1 MCLTSLINVYT
12 LANALRFDRLND
24 DLSDHKER

>member
-1 MCLTSLINVYT
+1 MRLTSLIKVYT
-12 LANALRFDRLND
+12 WLMSCVLDRLND